1 METKQLS
8 ETQYLRTMGSKMNDV
23 TESAEPLVNIWDYA
37 ERLLEEKLL
46 SKQGFSGKYV
56 EAVYENDENTFQ
68 HILLF
73 ANQKNTYVVIIVDMI
88 CKSIIGHYLLDL
100 NEKYGLNQ

>member
-1 METKQLS
+1 M
-8 ETQYLRTMGSKMNDV
+8 
-23 TESAEPLVNIWDYA
+23 
-37 ERLLEEKLL
+37 
-46 SKQGFSGKYV
+46 